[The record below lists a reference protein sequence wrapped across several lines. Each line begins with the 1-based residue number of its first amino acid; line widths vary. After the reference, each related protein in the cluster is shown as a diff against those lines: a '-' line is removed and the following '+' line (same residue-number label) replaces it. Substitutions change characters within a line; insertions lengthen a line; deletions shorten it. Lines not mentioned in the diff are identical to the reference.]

1 MRDSDPEKSWK
12 SDIIHYHLSQPYGD
26 LQTKLDIDNI
36 LARYHTFP
44 NEALYVIDC
53 KQAQLEAISKNFYK
67 IIGIE
72 RKNKNDISLL
82 YDHVDDS
89 NVAALH
95 HWVMTNLKTSFDKST
110 GVQVEKDVYKCMY
123 KTFEGKVLL
132 KSTTGLIYDS
142 AGALR
147 YTLGKLT
154 DLTGLTSFQH
164 FDCEWDGPN
173 KDKFYEM
180 YTSESKHDCILTK
193 REKEILNLLSEG
205 FTSRV
210 IGSKLFISAHTVDT
224 HRRNIIEK
232 METKTAMEA
241 YKKCK
246 NSGWL

>member
-1 MRDSDPEKSWK
+1 MSQSETNKAWK
-12 SDIIHYHLSQPYGD
+12 ADIIHYHLNQPYGE
-26 LQTKLDIDNI
+26 LETQLNMEYILDK
-36 LARYHTFP
+36 YHTFP
-44 NEALYVIDC
+44 NEALYIIDC
-53 KQAQLEAISKNFYK
+53 KQAQLEAVSENFYK

-82 YDHVDDS
+82 YDHVDES
-89 NVAALH
+89 NVSALH
-95 HWVMTNLKTSFDKST
+95 HWVMTNLRTSFNEST

-123 KTFEGKVLL
+123 KTYQGRILL

-154 DLTGLTSFQH
+154 DLTGLTAFDH
-164 FDCEWDGPN
+164 FGYEYDGPN
-173 KDKFYEM
+173 KEKFYQE
-180 YTSESKHDCILTK
+180 YKSGLANECILTK

-210 IGSKLFISAHTVDT
+210 IASKLFISVHTVDT
-224 HRRNIIEK
+224 HRRNIIDK